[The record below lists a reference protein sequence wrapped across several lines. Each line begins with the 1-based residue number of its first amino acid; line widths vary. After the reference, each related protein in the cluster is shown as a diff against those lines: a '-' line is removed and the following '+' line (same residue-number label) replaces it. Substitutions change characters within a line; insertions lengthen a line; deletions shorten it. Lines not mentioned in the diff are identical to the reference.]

1 MVSNEA
7 KKNVE
12 LWNLQISE
20 EKSET
25 SFCSLY
31 FTIHSPNFTTIWPGW
46 TATSLSCHMAGRL
59 TGWPTFRILS
69 SSKGLRGIWMDRLP
83 KHAKPIQNPRVFL
96 VSRFNR
102 FLEVFGRSLLT
113 LARLTH
119 ETRPEGHHTVPVAA
133 ACVTPAEGAW
143 QFWPVGCLKMVDSPK
158 KLFNEKNDDSR
169 RTSWGT
175 LF

>member
-1 MVSNEA
+1 M
-7 KKNVE
+7 
-12 LWNLQISE
+12 
-20 EKSET
+20 
-25 SFCSLY
+25 
-31 FTIHSPNFTTIWPGW
+31 
-46 TATSLSCHMAGRL
+46 
-59 TGWPTFRILS
+59 
-69 SSKGLRGIWMDRLP
+69 
-83 KHAKPIQNPRVFL
+83 
-96 VSRFNR
+96 
-102 FLEVFGRSLLT
+102 
-113 LARLTH
+113 ARLTH